1 MSKTPTGKPK
11 VRTAKPRPKLTKLTK
26 GSKVSIWKR
35 LSPISWFWRHW
46 GKLLLLCVLVVG
58 AYVIYLDAKISQKF
72 AGNKWQV
79 PAQIYARPMFLS
91 LKQEI
96 SIKEI
101 EEELQL
107 LGYRRVTHADSSGEY
122 QVLNNRIRI
131 QRRKFDFSYGTE
143 DLRYIE
149 ISLKN
154 KRVSQIQDLN
164 SRQGINSIYLEPW
177 LVTRLVSSGREDRM
191 LVKINDVPPILT
203 QALIAIEDKDFYQH
217 FGVAPLSILR
227 ALMANISAGRTVQ
240 GGSTLTQQ
248 LVKNLFLTREK
259 SLVRKAKEAMMALI
273 IEFRHD
279 KDVILE
285 AYLNEVFLGQNG
297 DTGVYGFGL
306 ASYFY
311 YDRPLNELSI
321 DEIATLVGIIKGPSY
336 YNPRKYEERVL
347 ERRNIVLRLMF
358 ESSQLSTNEYQDL
371 VNLPIKLATG
381 ASMKKDKHPAFMDQ
395 VRREL
400 RSVLDN
406 PDIRQ
411 SGLKV
416 FTTLDSNAQMK
427 AERAVSRGVTVQEK
441 RVGKSG
447 FEAAMIVTDI
457 DSGEI
462 RSIVGGRNVDY
473 AGFNRALDAKR
484 SIGSLIKPAIY
495 LTALEQATDYNL
507 ATHLTDEPIKIKST
521 QGKMWEPQNS
531 DKKFRGQVP
540 LVTAL
545 SRSLNVPTVA
555 LGMNLGLGNI
565 ADTIWRLGVEEELD
579 LYPALT
585 LGAVNFS
592 PLQVNQMYQTIA
604 NNGRYIPLH
613 SITAIMSPNNKL
625 LWNFDVDAEQ
635 RVDEQATYLLSYALH
650 KVTLEGTAKAVRA
663 KFPDINMAGKTG
675 TTDDYRDSWFCGFDK
690 NILVTSWIGK
700 DNNQPVNLSGA
711 SGAMQLFIDYQQ
723 QQEPKSLVRRFPNG
737 LSIAHFDNATGN
749 LSKAGCADTFSVPA
763 ITAALPKVP
772 NKCFGESTMPDKSKS
787 LWEKIFGE

>member
-1 MSKTPTGKPK
+1 MSKIPAGK
-11 VRTAKPRPKLTKLTK
+11 AKAAAVKAKSTSNA
-26 GSKVSIWKR
+26 SKVSIWKR
-35 LSPISWFWRHW
+35 LNPFSWLWRHW
-46 GKLLLLCVLVVG
+46 GKLLSIFILVMA
-58 AYVIYLDAKISQKF
+58 AYTLYLDATISQKF

-79 PAQIYARPMFLS
+79 PAQIFARPMYLS

-107 LGYRRVTHADSSGEY
+107 LGYRRVTRADSSGEY
-122 QVLNNRIRI
+122 QVLTNKIRI
-131 QRRKFDFSYGTE
+131 QRRKFDFSHGIE
-143 DLRYIE
+143 DLRHIE

-154 KRVSQIQDLN
+154 ARISQIQDLN
-164 SRQGINSIYLEPW
+164 SRQSINNINLDPW

-203 QALIAIEDKDFYQH
+203 QALVAVEDKDFYQH

-248 LVKNLFLTREK
+248 LIKNLFLTREK
-259 SLVRKAKEAMMALI
+259 SLVRKIKEAMMALI
-273 IEFRHD
+273 IELRYS
-279 KDVILE
+279 KDVIIE

-311 YDRPLNELSI
+311 YNRPLNELSI

-336 YNPRKYEERVL
+336 YNPRKHNERAL
-347 ERRNIVLRLMF
+347 ERRNIVLRSMF
-358 ESSQLSTNEYQDL
+358 ESNQLSPNEYQDL
-371 VNLPIKLATG
+371 VALPIKLATG
-381 ASMKKDKHPAFMDQ
+381 VSLKKDKHPAFMDQ

-400 RSVLDN
+400 RLVLDN

-427 AERAVSRGVTVQEK
+427 AERAVSEGVAVQEK
-441 RVGKSG
+441 RIGKSG

-495 LTALEQATDYNL
+495 LTALEQAANYNL
-507 ATHLTDEPIKIKST
+507 ATHLTDEPIKLKSAY
-521 QGKMWEPQNS
+521 GKMWEPQNS

-540 LVTAL
+540 LLTAL
-545 SRSLNVPTVA
+545 SRSLNVPTVT
-555 LGMNLGLGNI
+555 LGMKLGLGNI

-613 SITAIMSPNNKL
+613 SITAIMSADNKL
-625 LWNFDVDAEQ
+625 LWKFDVAQEQ
-635 RVDEQATYLLSYALH
+635 RVDEQATYLLNYALH
-650 KVTLEGTAKAVRA
+650 KVTLEGTAKDIRV

-675 TTDDYRDSWFCGFDK
+675 TTDDYRDSWFSGFDK

-711 SGAMQLFIDYQQ
+711 SGAMQLFIGYQQ
-723 QQEPKSLVRRFPNG
+723 QQEPKSLVRRFPDG
-737 LSIAHFDNATGN
+737 LGIAHFDNETGH
-749 LSKAGCADTFSVPA
+749 LSKAGCAGTFSVPA
-763 ITAALPKVP
+763 IILALPPVP
-772 NKCFGESTMPDKSKS
+772 NSCFGESSVPDKPKS
-787 LWEKIFGE
+787 LWEKIFG

>member
-1 MSKTPTGKPK
+1 MSRTSKGKSQKASTKAATSSKTSLI
-11 VRTAKPRPKLTKLTK
+11 R
-26 GSKVSIWKR
+26 R
-35 LSPISWFWRHW
+35 LNPFLWVVRHW
-46 GKLLLLCVLVVG
+46 FKLLVVCTLVVG
-58 AYVIYLDAKISQKF
+58 AYGVYLDAQIRAKF

-79 PAQIYARPMFLS
+79 PAQIYARPMFLRV
-91 LKQEI
+91 KQEI

-107 LGYRRVTHADSSGEY
+107 LGYRKLTRADSSGEY

-131 QRRKFDFSYGTE
+131 QRRKFDFSHGSE
-143 DLRYIE
+143 DLRYVE
-149 ISLKN
+149 ITIKN
-154 KRVSQIQDLN
+154 QRIVDIQELSSGQAISN
-164 SRQGINSIYLEPW
+164 ISLEPW

-191 LVKINDVPPILT
+191 LVQINNVPPILT
-203 QALIAIEDKDFYQH
+203 QALVAVEDKDFYQH
-217 FGVAPLSILR
+217 YGVAPLSILR

-259 SLVRKAKEAMMALI
+259 SLVRKAKEALMALI
-273 IEFRHD
+273 IEVRYS

-336 YNPRKYEERVL
+336 YNPRKYTERVA

-358 ESSQLSTNEYQDL
+358 ENNQLTPNEYQDL
-371 VNLPIKLATG
+371 VKLPIKLASG
-381 ASMKKDKHPAFMDQ
+381 ASLKKDKHPAFMDQ

-400 RSVLDN
+400 RLVLDN

-416 FTTLDSNAQMK
+416 FTTLDSNAQVK
-427 AERAVSRGVTVQEK
+427 AERAVSKGVATQEK
-441 RVGKSG
+441 RLGKSG

-462 RSIVGGRNVDY
+462 RSIVGGRNTDY

-495 LTALEQATDYNL
+495 LTALEQAADYNL
-507 ATHLTDEPIKIKST
+507 ATHLKDEPIKLKST
-521 QGKMWEPQNS
+521 YGKMWEPQNS
-531 DKKFRGQVP
+531 DKKFRGEVP
-540 LVTAL
+540 LLTAL
-545 SRSLNVPTVA
+545 SRSLNVPTVT
-555 LGMNLGLGNI
+555 LGMNLGLGSI
-565 ADTIWRLGVEEELD
+565 ADTIWRLGVEEELE

-613 SITAIMSPNNKL
+613 SITAIMSPNNNL
-625 LWNFDVDAEQ
+625 LWNFDVAEEQ
-635 RVDEQATYLLSYALH
+635 RVDEQATYLLNYALH
-650 KVTLEGTAKAVRA
+650 KVTLEGTAKTIRT

-675 TTDDYRDSWFCGFDK
+675 TTDDYRDSWFSGFDK

-700 DNNQPVNLSGA
+700 DNNDPVNLSGA
-711 SGAMQLFIDYQQ
+711 SGAMQLFIGYQQ
-723 QQEPKSLVRRFPNG
+723 QQEPKSLVRRFPKG
-737 LSIAHFDNATGN
+737 LGIAHFDTATGR
-749 LSKAGCADTFSVPA
+749 LSRAGCVDTYSVPA
-763 ITAALPKVP
+763 ITAALPPVP
-772 NKCFGESTMPDKSKS
+772 KKCFGESTVPDKPKS
-787 LWEKIFGE
+787 LWERIFG

>member
-11 VRTAKPRPKLTKLTK
+11 VRTAKPRPKLTK

-131 QRRKFDFSYGTE
+131 QRRKFDFSHGTE

>member
-1 MSKTPTGKPK
+1 MSKVPAKPK
-11 VRTAKPRPKLTKLTK
+11 SKTASTKTK
-26 GSKVSIWKR
+26 TSNISNSPPYVSIGKR
-35 LSPISWFWRHW
+35 LNPFRWFWRYW
-46 GKLLLLCVLVVG
+46 GKLLFIFILVLA
-58 AYVIYLDAKISQKF
+58 AYFIYLDAQIIQKF
-72 AGNKWQV
+72 TGNKWQV
-79 PAQIYARPMFLS
+79 PAQIYARPMFLNV
-91 LKQEI
+91 KQEI

-107 LGYRRVTHADSSGEY
+107 LGYRKVIRADSSGEY
-122 QVLNNRIRI
+122 QVLNNSIRI
-131 QRRKFDFSYGTE
+131 QRRKFDFSHGAE
-143 DLRYIE
+143 GLRYIE
-149 ISLKN
+149 ISIKN
-154 KRVSQIQDLN
+154 QRVSQIQDLQ
-164 SRQGINSIYLEPW
+164 SLQSINNIYLEPW

-191 LVKINDVPPILT
+191 LVQINDVPPILT
-203 QALIAIEDKDFYQH
+203 QALVAVEDKDFYQH
-217 FGVAPLSILR
+217 IGVAPLSILR

-273 IEFRHD
+273 IEFRYS
-279 KDVILE
+279 KDVIIE

-297 DTGVYGFGL
+297 DTGIYGFGL

-336 YNPRKYEERVL
+336 YNPRKYAERVI
-347 ERRNIVLRLMF
+347 ERRNIVLRSMF
-358 ESSQLSTNEYQDL
+358 ESNYLSPHEYQNL
-371 VNLPIKLATG
+371 VKLPIKLATG
-381 ASMKKDKHPAFMDQ
+381 ASLRKDKHPAFMDQ
-395 VRREL
+395 VRREIRL
-400 RSVLDN
+400 VLDN
-406 PDIRQ
+406 PNIRQ

-416 FTTLDSNAQMK
+416 FTTLDSNAQVK
-427 AERAVSRGVTVQEK
+427 AERAVSDGVAVQEK
-441 RVGKSG
+441 RLGKSG
-447 FEAAMIVTDI
+447 FEAAMVVTDI

-495 LTALEQATDYNL
+495 LTALEQPKDYNL
-507 ATHLTDEPIKIKST
+507 ATHLTDEPIKLKST
-521 QGKMWEPQNS
+521 YGKMWEPKNS
-531 DKKFRGQVP
+531 DKEFRGQVS
-540 LVTAL
+540 LVIAL
-545 SRSLNVPTVA
+545 SRSLNVPTVS
-555 LGMNLGLGNI
+555 LGMSLGLENI
-565 ADTIWRLGVEEELD
+565 ADTVKRLGVKEELQ

-613 SITAIMSPNNKL
+613 SITAIMSADNDL
-625 LWNFDVDAEQ
+625 LWRFNVAPQQ
-635 RVDEQATYLLSYALH
+635 RVDEQATYLLNYALH
-650 KVTLEGTAKAVRA
+650 KVTLEGTAKDVRA

-675 TTDDYRDSWFCGFDK
+675 TTDDYRDSWFSGFDK

-711 SGAMQLFIDYQQ
+711 SGAMQLFIAYQQ
-723 QQEPKSLVRRFPNG
+723 QQQPKSLVRRFPDG
-737 LSIAHFDNATGN
+737 LSIAHFDNATGD

-763 ITAALPKVP
+763 ITAALPPVP
-772 NKCFGESTMPDKSKS
+772 NRCSGKSTVPDKSKS
-787 LWEKIFGE
+787 LWEKIFG

>member
-1 MSKTPTGKPK
+1 MNKTTQGK
-11 VRTAKPRPKLTKLTK
+11 PKLTKTGTVKTK
-26 GSKVSIWKR
+26 ASKTVQNVSIWQR
-35 LSPISWFWRHW
+35 LSPLRWFWRHW
-46 GKLLLLCVLVVG
+46 GKLLFISILVLA
-58 AYVIYLDAKISQKF
+58 AYSIYLDAQISQKF
-72 AGNKWQV
+72 SGNKWQV

-91 LKQEI
+91 VKQEI

-107 LGYRRVTHADSSGEY
+107 LGYRNVTRADSAGEY
-122 QVLNNRIRI
+122 QILNNSIRI
-131 QRRKFDFSYGTE
+131 QRRKFDFPHGTE
-143 DLRYIE
+143 NLRYVE
-149 ISLKN
+149 ISIRN
-154 KRVSQIQDLN
+154 KRIAQIQDLN
-164 SRQGINSIYLEPW
+164 SLQNINNIYLEPW

-191 LVKINDVPPILT
+191 LVQINDVPPILT
-203 QALIAIEDKDFYQH
+203 QALVAVEDQNFYQH

-227 ALMANISAGRTVQ
+227 ALIANISAGRTVQ

-259 SLVRKAKEAMMALI
+259 SLVRKAKEAVMAMI
-273 IEFRHD
+273 IEFRYS

-285 AYLNEVFLGQNG
+285 AYLNEVFLGQSGN
-297 DTGVYGFGL
+297 TGVYGFGL

-336 YNPRKYEERVL
+336 YNPRRYPERVI
-347 ERRNIVLRLMF
+347 ERRNLVLRSLF
-358 ESSQLSTNEYQDL
+358 ESNQLSPNEYEDL
-371 VNLPIKLATG
+371 VKLPIRLATG
-381 ASMKKDKHPAFMDQ
+381 ASLKKDKHPAFMDQ

-400 RSVLDN
+400 RLVLDN
-406 PDIRQ
+406 PNIRQ

-416 FTTLDSNAQMK
+416 FTTLDSNAQIK
-427 AERAVSRGVTVQEK
+427 AENAVSNGVALQEK
-441 RVGKSG
+441 RLGKSG

-462 RSIVGGRNVDY
+462 RSIVGGRNVNY

-495 LTALEQATDYNL
+495 LTALEQAKDYNL
-507 ATHLTDEPIKIKST
+507 ATHLEDEPIKLKST
-521 QGKMWEPQNS
+521 YGKMWEPQNS

-540 LVTAL
+540 LVIAL
-545 SRSLNVPTVA
+545 SRSLNVPTVN
-555 LGMNLGLGNI
+555 LGMNLGLVNI
-565 ADTIWRLGVEEELD
+565 ADTIRRLGVSEKLD

-613 SITAIMSPNNKL
+613 SITAIMSPDDEL
-625 LWNFDVDAEQ
+625 LWHFDVVPEQ
-635 RVDEQATYLLSYALH
+635 RVDEQATYLLNYALH

-663 KFPDINMAGKTG
+663 NFPDINMAGKTG
-675 TTDDYRDSWFCGFDK
+675 TTDDYRDSWFSGFDK
-690 NILVTSWIGK
+690 NILMTSWIGK

-711 SGAMQLFIDYQQ
+711 SGAMQLFITYQQ
-723 QQEPKSLVRRFPNG
+723 QQEPKSLVRRFPDG
-737 LSIAHFDNATGN
+737 LGIAHFDNATGK

-763 ITAALPKVP
+763 ITIALPPVP
-772 NKCFGESTMPDKSKS
+772 NKCSGESRVPEKSKS
-787 LWEKIFGE
+787 LWKKIFG

>member
-1 MSKTPTGKPK
+1 MSKIPAGKPK
-11 VRTAKPRPKLTKLTK
+11 AAAAKTKPKTST
-26 GSKVSIWKR
+26 SKNSIWKR
-35 LSPISWFWRHW
+35 LNPFSWLGRHW
-46 GKLLLLCVLVVG
+46 SKLLLIFILVIA
-58 AYVIYLDAKISQKF
+58 AYAIYLDAKISAKF

-79 PAQIYARPMFLS
+79 PAQIYARPMFLNV
-91 LKQEI
+91 KQEI

-107 LGYRRVTHADSSGEY
+107 LGYRRVTRADSSGEY
-122 QVLNNRIRI
+122 QVLSDRIRI
-131 QRRKFDFSYGTE
+131 QRRKFDFSHGAE

-149 ISLKN
+149 VSIKN
-154 KRVSQIQDLN
+154 QRINQIQDLTLG
-164 SRQGINSIYLEPW
+164 QDINSVYLEPW

-191 LVKINDVPPILT
+191 LVQIDDVPPILT
-203 QALIAIEDKDFYQH
+203 QALVSVEDKDFYQH
-217 FGVAPLSILR
+217 FGVAPLSIAR

-259 SLVRKAKEAMMALI
+259 SLVRKAKEALMSLI
-273 IEFRHD
+273 IEVRYS

-336 YNPRKYEERVL
+336 YNPRKHTERAL
-347 ERRNIVLRLMF
+347 ERRNIVLRSMF
-358 ESSQLSTNEYQDL
+358 ESNQLSPNEYQDL
-371 VNLPIKLATG
+371 VKRPIKLATG
-381 ASMKKDKHPAFMDQ
+381 ASLKKDKHPAFMDQ

-400 RSVLDN
+400 RLVLDN

-416 FTTLDSNAQMK
+416 FTTLDSNAQVK
-427 AERAVSRGVTVQEK
+427 AERAVSQGVAVQEK
-441 RVGKSG
+441 RLGKSG

-495 LTALEQATDYNL
+495 LTALEQAADYNL
-507 ATHLTDEPIKIKST
+507 ATHLADEPIKLKST
-521 QGKMWEPQNS
+521 HGKMWEPQNS

-540 LVTAL
+540 LLTAL
-545 SRSLNVPTVA
+545 SRSLNVPTVT
-555 LGMNLGLGNI
+555 LGMNLGLANI

-613 SITAIMSPNNKL
+613 SITAIMSPNNNL
-625 LWNFDVDAEQ
+625 LWHFNVAQEQ
-635 RVDEQATYLLSYALH
+635 RVDEQATYLLNYALH
-650 KVTLEGTAKAVRA
+650 KVTLEGTAKAVRV
-663 KFPDINMAGKTG
+663 KFPNINMAGKTG
-675 TTDDYRDSWFCGFDK
+675 TTDDYRDSWFSGFDK

-711 SGAMQLFIDYQQ
+711 SGAMQLFIAYQQ
-723 QQEPKSLVRRFPNG
+723 QQEPKSLVRRFPDG
-737 LSIAHFDNATGN
+737 LSIAHFDNATGH
-749 LSKAGCADTFSVPA
+749 LSKAGCANTFSVPA
-763 ITAALPKVP
+763 ITDALPPVP
-772 NKCFGESTMPDKSKS
+772 KECFGESTVPDKPKS
-787 LWEKIFGE
+787 LWDRIFG

>member
-1 MSKTPTGKPK
+1 MNKTTQGK
-11 VRTAKPRPKLTKLTK
+11 PKLTKTGTVKTK
-26 GSKVSIWKR
+26 ASKTVQNVSIWQR
-35 LSPISWFWRHW
+35 LSPLRWFWRHW
-46 GKLLLLCVLVVG
+46 GKLLFISILVLA
-58 AYVIYLDAKISQKF
+58 AYSIYLDAQISQKF
-72 AGNKWQV
+72 SGNKWQV

-91 LKQEI
+91 VKQEI

-107 LGYRRVTHADSSGEY
+107 LGYRNVTRADSAGEY
-122 QVLNNRIRI
+122 QILNNSIRI
-131 QRRKFDFSYGTE
+131 QRRKFDFPHGTE
-143 DLRYIE
+143 NLRYVE
-149 ISLKN
+149 ISIRN
-154 KRVSQIQDLN
+154 KRIAQIQDLN
-164 SRQGINSIYLEPW
+164 SLQNINNIYLEPW

-191 LVKINDVPPILT
+191 LVQINDVPPILT
-203 QALIAIEDKDFYQH
+203 QALVAVEDQNFYQH

-227 ALMANISAGRTVQ
+227 ALIANISAGRTVQ

-259 SLVRKAKEAMMALI
+259 SLVRKAKEAVMAMI
-273 IEFRHD
+273 IEFRYS

-285 AYLNEVFLGQNG
+285 AYLNEVFLGQSGN
-297 DTGVYGFGL
+297 TGVYGFGL

-336 YNPRKYEERVL
+336 YNPRRYPERVI
-347 ERRNIVLRLMF
+347 ERRNLVLRSLF
-358 ESSQLSTNEYQDL
+358 ESNQLSPNEYEDL
-371 VNLPIKLATG
+371 VKLPIRLATG
-381 ASMKKDKHPAFMDQ
+381 ASLKKDKHPAFMDQ

-400 RSVLDN
+400 RLVLDN
-406 PDIRQ
+406 PNIRQ

-416 FTTLDSNAQMK
+416 FTTLDSNAQIK
-427 AERAVSRGVTVQEK
+427 AENAVSNGVALQEK
-441 RVGKSG
+441 RLGKSG

-462 RSIVGGRNVDY
+462 RSIVGGRNVNY

-495 LTALEQATDYNL
+495 LTALEQAKDYNL
-507 ATHLTDEPIKIKST
+507 ATHLEDEPIKLKST
-521 QGKMWEPQNS
+521 YGKMWEPQNS

-540 LVTAL
+540 LVIAL
-545 SRSLNVPTVA
+545 SRSLNVPTVN
-555 LGMNLGLGNI
+555 LGMNLGLVNI
-565 ADTIWRLGVEEELD
+565 ADTIRRLGVSEKLE

-613 SITAIMSPNNKL
+613 SITAIMSPDDEL
-625 LWNFDVDAEQ
+625 LWHFDVVPEQ
-635 RVDEQATYLLSYALH
+635 RVDEQATYLLNYALH

-663 KFPDINMAGKTG
+663 NFPDINMAGKTG
-675 TTDDYRDSWFCGFDK
+675 TTDDYRDSWFSGFDK
-690 NILVTSWIGK
+690 NILMTSWIGK

-711 SGAMQLFIDYQQ
+711 SGAMQLFIAYQQ
-723 QQEPKSLVRRFPNG
+723 QQEPKSLVRRFPDG
-737 LSIAHFDNATGN
+737 LGIAHFDNATGK

-763 ITAALPKVP
+763 ITTALPPVP
-772 NKCFGESTMPDKSKS
+772 NKCSGESRVREKSKS
-787 LWEKIFGE
+787 LWKKIFG

>member
-1 MSKTPTGKPK
+1 MSKIPVKPK
-11 VRTAKPRPKLTKLTK
+11 PAVTKAKASNNSNRSPY
-26 GSKVSIWKR
+26 VSIWKR
-35 LSPISWFWRHW
+35 LNPFSWFWRHW
-46 GKLLLLCVLVVG
+46 GKLLSISILVLA
-58 AYVIYLDAKISQKF
+58 AYFVYLDAQIIQKF

-79 PAQIYARPMFLS
+79 PAQIFARPMFLNV
-91 LKQEI
+91 KQEI

-107 LGYRRVTHADSSGEY
+107 LGYRRVTQADSAGEY
-122 QVLNNRIRI
+122 QVLINSIRI
-131 QRRKFDFSYGTE
+131 QRRQFEFSHGAE

-149 ISLKN
+149 ITIKN
-154 KRVSQIQDLN
+154 ERVTQIQDLD
-164 SRQGINSIYLEPW
+164 SFQSINNIYLEPW

-191 LVKINDVPPILT
+191 LVQINDVPPILT
-203 QALIAIEDKDFYQH
+203 QALVAVEDKDFYQH
-217 FGVAPLSILR
+217 IGVAPLSILR
-227 ALMANISAGRTVQ
+227 ALIANISAGRTVQ

-273 IEFRHD
+273 IEFRYS
-279 KDVILE
+279 KDVIIE

-336 YNPRKYEERVL
+336 YNPRKYVERVT
-347 ERRNIVLRLMF
+347 ERRNIVLRSMF
-358 ESSQLSTNEYQDL
+358 ESNHLSPNEYQKL
-371 VNLPIKLATG
+371 VKLPIKLATG
-381 ASMKKDKHPAFMDQ
+381 ASLKKDKHPAFMDQ

-400 RSVLDN
+400 RLVLDN
-406 PDIRQ
+406 PNIRQ

-416 FTTLDSNAQMK
+416 FTTLDSNAQIK
-427 AERAVSRGVTVQEK
+427 AERAVSDGVAVQEK
-441 RVGKSG
+441 RLGKSG
-447 FEAAMIVTDI
+447 FEAAMIVTEI

-495 LTALEQATDYNL
+495 LTALEQPEEYNL
-507 ATHLTDEPIKIKST
+507 ATHLTDEPIKLKST
-521 QGKMWEPQNS
+521 YGKMWEPQNS

-540 LVTAL
+540 LVIAL
-545 SRSLNVPTVA
+545 SRSLNVPTVS
-555 LGMNLGLGNI
+555 LGMSLGLENI
-565 ADTIWRLGVEEELD
+565 ADTIRRLGVKAELE

-613 SITAIMSPNNKL
+613 SITAIMTADDDL
-625 LWNFDVDAEQ
+625 LWKFNVAPEQ
-635 RVDEQATYLLSYALH
+635 RADEQATYLLNYALH
-650 KVTLEGTAKAVRA
+650 KVTLEGTAKGVRA
-663 KFPDINMAGKTG
+663 KFPDVNMAGKTG
-675 TTDDYRDSWFCGFDK
+675 TTDDYRDSWFSGFDK

-711 SGAMQLFIDYQQ
+711 SGAMQLFIAYQQ
-723 QQEPKSLVRRFPNG
+723 QQQPKSLVRRFPDG
-737 LSIAHFDNATGN
+737 LSITHFDNATGN
-749 LSKAGCADTFSVPA
+749 LSKAGCANTFSVPA
-763 ITAALPKVP
+763 ITAALPPVPSLCVGKSTVP
-772 NKCFGESTMPDKSKS
+772 NKPKS
-787 LWEKIFGE
+787 LWEKIFG

>member
-1 MSKTPTGKPK
+1 MSKIPAGK
-11 VRTAKPRPKLTKLTK
+11 AKAAAVKAKSTNIV
-26 GSKVSIWKR
+26 SKVSIWKR
-35 LSPISWFWRHW
+35 LNPFSWLWHHW
-46 GKLLLLCVLVVG
+46 GKLLSIFILVMA
-58 AYVIYLDAKISQKF
+58 AYTLYLDATISQKF

-79 PAQIYARPMFLS
+79 PAQIFARPMYLS

-107 LGYRRVTHADSSGEY
+107 LGYRRVTRADSSGEY
-122 QVLNNRIRI
+122 QVLLNKIRI
-131 QRRKFDFSYGTE
+131 QRRKFDFSHGIE
-143 DLRYIE
+143 DLRHIE

-154 KRVSQIQDLN
+154 ARIIQIQDLN
-164 SRQGINSIYLEPW
+164 SRQSINNIYLEPW

-203 QALIAIEDKDFYQH
+203 QALVAVEDKDFYQH

-248 LVKNLFLTREK
+248 LIKNLFLTREK

-273 IEFRHD
+273 IEFRYS

-321 DEIATLVGIIKGPSY
+321 DEMATLVGIIKGPSY
-336 YNPRKYEERVL
+336 YNPRKHNERAL
-347 ERRNIVLRLMF
+347 KRRNIVLRSMF
-358 ESSQLSTNEYQDL
+358 ESNQLSPNEYQDL
-371 VNLPIKLATG
+371 VKLPIKLATG
-381 ASMKKDKHPAFMDQ
+381 ASLKKDKHPAFMDK

-400 RSVLDN
+400 RLVLDN
-406 PDIRQ
+406 PNIRQ

-427 AERAVSRGVTVQEK
+427 AERAVFEGVAVQEK
-441 RVGKSG
+441 RIGKNG

-495 LTALEQATDYNL
+495 LTALEQTADYNL
-507 ATHLTDEPIKIKST
+507 ATHLTDEPIKLKSAY
-521 QGKMWEPQNS
+521 GKMWEPQNS

-540 LVTAL
+540 LLTAL
-545 SRSLNVPTVA
+545 SRSLNVPTVT

-613 SITAIMSPNNKL
+613 SITAIMSADNKL
-625 LWNFDVDAEQ
+625 LWKFDVAQEQ
-635 RVDEQATYLLSYALH
+635 RVDEQATYLLNYALH
-650 KVTLEGTAKAVRA
+650 KVTLEGTAKDIRV

-675 TTDDYRDSWFCGFDK
+675 TTDDYRDSWFSGFDK

-723 QQEPKSLVRRFPNG
+723 QQEPKSLVRRFPDG
-737 LSIAHFDNATGN
+737 LSIAHFDNETGH

-763 ITAALPKVP
+763 ITLALPPVP
-772 NKCFGESTMPDKSKS
+772 ITCFGEPSVPDKPKS
-787 LWEKIFGE
+787 LWEKIFG

>member
-1 MSKTPTGKPK
+1 MSKTPASKPK
-11 VRTAKPRPKLTKLTK
+11 AAAVKTKSTTNV
-26 GSKVSIWKR
+26 SKVTIWKR
-35 LSPISWFWRHW
+35 LNPFIWVWRHW
-46 GKLLLLCVLVVG
+46 GKLLSIFMLVIA
-58 AYVIYLDAKISQKF
+58 AYALYLDAQISQKF

-91 LKQEI
+91 VKQEV

-107 LGYRRVTHADSSGEY
+107 LGYRRVTRADSSGEY
-122 QVLNNRIRI
+122 QVLRNRIRI
-131 QRRKFDFSYGTE
+131 QRRKFDFSHGTE
-143 DLRYIE
+143 DLRNIE

-154 KRVSQIQDLN
+154 ERINLIQDLD
-164 SRQGINSIYLEPW
+164 SRQNINHIYLEPW
-177 LVTRLVSSGREDRM
+177 LVTRLVSNGREDRM
-191 LVKINDVPPILT
+191 LVKINDVPAILT
-203 QALIAIEDKDFYQH
+203 QALVAVEDQNFYQH

-259 SLVRKAKEAMMALI
+259 SLVRKAKEAMMAMI
-273 IEFRHD
+273 IEVKYS
-279 KDVILE
+279 KDVIIE

-336 YNPRKYEERVL
+336 YNPRKHNQRAL
-347 ERRNIVLRLMF
+347 ERRNIVLRSLF
-358 ESSQLSTNEYQDL
+358 ESNQLSPNEYQDL
-371 VNLPIKLATG
+371 VKLPIKLATG
-381 ASMKKDKHPAFMDQ
+381 ASLKKDKHPAFMDQ

-400 RSVLDN
+400 RLVLDN

-427 AERAVSRGVTVQEK
+427 AEQAVSEGVAVQEK
-441 RVGKSG
+441 RIGKSG

-457 DSGEI
+457 DTGEI

-484 SIGSLIKPAIY
+484 AIGSLIKPAIY
-495 LTALEQATDYNL
+495 LTALEQAADYNL
-507 ATHLTDEPIKIKST
+507 ATHLTDEPIKLKST
-521 QGKMWEPQNS
+521 YGKMWEPQNS

-540 LVTAL
+540 LLTAL
-545 SRSLNVPTVA
+545 SRSLNVPTVT
-555 LGMNLGLGNI
+555 LGMNLGLDNI

-604 NNGRYIPLH
+604 NNGRFIPLH
-613 SITAIMSPNNKL
+613 SMTAIMSADNTL
-625 LWNFDVDAEQ
+625 LWKFNVAEEQ
-635 RVDEQATYLLSYALH
+635 RVDEQATYLLNYALH
-650 KVTLEGTAKAVRA
+650 KVTLEGTAKGVRS

-675 TTDDYRDSWFCGFDK
+675 TTDDYRDSWFSGFDK

-711 SGAMQLFIDYQQ
+711 SGAMQLFIAYQQ
-723 QQEPKSLVRRFPNG
+723 QQEPKSLVRRFPDG
-737 LSIAHFDNATGN
+737 LGIAHFDNATGH

-763 ITAALPKVP
+763 ITSALPPVP
-772 NKCFGESTMPDKSKS
+772 NTCFGESTVPVKSKS
-787 LWEKIFGE
+787 LWERIFG

>member
-1 MSKTPTGKPK
+1 MSKIPAGKPK
-11 VRTAKPRPKLTKLTK
+11 AAAVKTKSTTEATK
-26 GSKVSIWKR
+26 ISIWKR
-35 LSPISWFWRHW
+35 LNPFSWAWRHC
-46 GKLLLLCVLVVG
+46 GKLLFILILVVG
-58 AYVIYLDAKISQKF
+58 SYGVYLDAQISHKF

-79 PAQIYARPMFLS
+79 PALIYARPMFLS
-91 LKQEI
+91 IKQEI

-107 LGYRRVTHADSSGEY
+107 LGYRRVTRADSSGEY
-122 QVLNNRIRI
+122 QVLSNRIRI
-131 QRRKFDFSYGTE
+131 QRRKFDFSHGPE
-143 DLRYIE
+143 NLRYIE
-149 ISLKN
+149 ISIKKN
-154 KRVSQIQDLN
+154 RVSQIQELKSGQRID
-164 SRQGINSIYLEPW
+164 SIYLEPW
-177 LVTRLVSSGREDRM
+177 LVTRLVSSVREDRM
-191 LVKINDVPPILT
+191 LVQINDVPPILT
-203 QALIAIEDKDFYQH
+203 QALVAVEDKEFYQH

-227 ALMANISAGRTVQ
+227 ALMANISAGRAVQ

-259 SLVRKAKEAMMALI
+259 SLVRKAKEAAMALI
-273 IEFRHD
+273 IEVRYS

-336 YNPRKYEERVL
+336 YNPRKHTERVMD
-347 ERRNIVLRLMF
+347 RRNIVLRSML
-358 ESSQLSTNEYQDL
+358 ESNQLSPNEYQNL
-371 VNLPIKLATG
+371 VKLPIKLATG
-381 ASMKKDKHPAFMDQ
+381 ASLKKDKHPAFMDQ

-400 RSVLDN
+400 RLVLDN

-427 AERAVSRGVTVQEK
+427 AERAVSQGVVVQEK
-441 RVGKSG
+441 RIGKSG

-495 LTALEQATDYNL
+495 LTALEQAADYNL
-507 ATHLTDEPIKIKST
+507 ATHLTDEPIKLKSSH
-521 QGKMWEPQNS
+521 GKMWEPQNS

-545 SRSLNVPTVA
+545 SRSLNVPTVT

-565 ADTIWRLGVEEELD
+565 ADTIWRLGVDEELD

-613 SITAIMSPNNKL
+613 SITAIMSPDNHL
-625 LWNFDVDAEQ
+625 LWNFDVAAEQ
-635 RVDEQATYLLSYALH
+635 RVDEQATYLLNYALH
-650 KVTLEGTAKAVRA
+650 KVTLEGTAKAVRT
-663 KFPDINMAGKTG
+663 KFPNINMAGKTG
-675 TTDDYRDSWFCGFDK
+675 TTDDYRDSWFAGFDK

-711 SGAMQLFIDYQQ
+711 SGAMQLFIGYQQ
-723 QQEPKSLVRRFPNG
+723 QQEPKSLVRRFPDG
-737 LSIAHFDNATGN
+737 LSIAHFDNVTGN
-749 LSKAGCADTFSVPA
+749 LSKAGCTDTFSVPA
-763 ITAALPKVP
+763 ITAALPPVP
-772 NKCFGESTMPDKSKS
+772 NRCFGESTVPDKPKS
-787 LWEKIFGE
+787 FWKKIFG

>member
-1 MSKTPTGKPK
+1 MNKTTQGKPK
-11 VRTAKPRPKLTKLTK
+11 VTKTGTVKTK
-26 GSKVSIWKR
+26 ASKTVQNVSIWQR
-35 LSPISWFWRHW
+35 LSPLRWFWRHW
-46 GKLLLLCVLVVG
+46 GKLLFISILVLA
-58 AYVIYLDAKISQKF
+58 AYSIYLDAQISQKF
-72 AGNKWQV
+72 SGNKWQV

-91 LKQEI
+91 VKQEI

-107 LGYRRVTHADSSGEY
+107 LGYRNVTRADSAGEY
-122 QVLNNRIRI
+122 QILNNSIRI
-131 QRRKFDFSYGTE
+131 QRRKFDFPHGTE
-143 DLRYIE
+143 NLRYVE
-149 ISLKN
+149 ISIRN
-154 KRVSQIQDLN
+154 KRIAQIQDLN
-164 SRQGINSIYLEPW
+164 SLQNINNIYLEPW

-191 LVKINDVPPILT
+191 LVQINDVPPILT
-203 QALIAIEDKDFYQH
+203 QALVAVEDQNFYQH

-227 ALMANISAGRTVQ
+227 ALIANISAGRTVQ

-259 SLVRKAKEAMMALI
+259 SLVRKAKEAVMAMI
-273 IEFRHD
+273 IEFRYS

-285 AYLNEVFLGQNG
+285 AYLNEVFLGQSGN
-297 DTGVYGFGL
+297 TGVYGFGL

-336 YNPRKYEERVL
+336 YNPRRYPERVI
-347 ERRNIVLRLMF
+347 ERRNLVLRSLF
-358 ESSQLSTNEYQDL
+358 ESNQLSPNEYEDL
-371 VNLPIKLATG
+371 VKLPIRLATG
-381 ASMKKDKHPAFMDQ
+381 ASLKKDKHPAFMDQ

-400 RSVLDN
+400 RLVLDN
-406 PDIRQ
+406 PNIRQ

-416 FTTLDSNAQMK
+416 FTTLDSNAQIK
-427 AERAVSRGVTVQEK
+427 AENAVSNGVALQEK
-441 RVGKSG
+441 RLGKSG

-462 RSIVGGRNVDY
+462 RSIVGGRNVNY

-495 LTALEQATDYNL
+495 LTALEQAKDYNL
-507 ATHLTDEPIKIKST
+507 ATHLEDEPIKLKST
-521 QGKMWEPQNS
+521 YGKMWEPQNS

-540 LVTAL
+540 LVIAL
-545 SRSLNVPTVA
+545 SRSLNVPTVN
-555 LGMNLGLGNI
+555 LGMNLGLVNI
-565 ADTIWRLGVEEELD
+565 ADTIRRLGVSEKLE

-613 SITAIMSPNNKL
+613 SITAIMSPDDEL
-625 LWNFDVDAEQ
+625 LWHFDVVPEQ
-635 RVDEQATYLLSYALH
+635 RVDEQATYLLNYALH

-663 KFPDINMAGKTG
+663 NFPDINMAGKTG
-675 TTDDYRDSWFCGFDK
+675 TTDDYRDSWFSGFDK
-690 NILVTSWIGK
+690 NILMTSWIGK

-711 SGAMQLFIDYQQ
+711 SGAMQLFIAYQQ
-723 QQEPKSLVRRFPNG
+723 QQEPKSLVRRFPDG
-737 LSIAHFDNATGN
+737 LGIAHFDNATGK

-763 ITAALPKVP
+763 ITIALPPVP
-772 NKCFGESTMPDKSKS
+772 NKCSGESRVPEKSKS
-787 LWEKIFGE
+787 LWKKIFG

>member
-1 MSKTPTGKPK
+1 MSKTPVGKPK
-11 VRTAKPRPKLTKLTK
+11 AATVKSKSTNNV
-26 GSKVSIWKR
+26 SKVSIWKR
-35 LSPISWFWRHW
+35 LNPFSWLWRHW
-46 GKLLLLCVLVVG
+46 GKLLSIFILVMA
-58 AYVIYLDAKISQKF
+58 AYTLYLDATISQKF

-79 PAQIYARPMFLS
+79 PAQIYARPMYLS

-107 LGYRRVTHADSSGEY
+107 LGYRRVTRADSSGEY
-122 QVLNNRIRI
+122 QVLMNGIRI
-131 QRRKFDFSYGTE
+131 QRRKFYFSHGIE
-143 DLRYIE
+143 DLRHIE

-154 KRVSQIQDLN
+154 ARISQIQDLN
-164 SRQGINSIYLEPW
+164 SRQSINNIYLEPW
-177 LVTRLVSSGREDRM
+177 LVTRLVSNGREDRM

-203 QALIAIEDKDFYQH
+203 QALVAVEDKDFYQH

-248 LVKNLFLTREK
+248 LIKNLFLTREK

-273 IEFRHD
+273 IEFRYS

-297 DTGVYGFGL
+297 GTGVYGFGL

-321 DEIATLVGIIKGPSY
+321 DEMATLVGIIKGPSY
-336 YNPRKYEERVL
+336 YNPRKHNERAL
-347 ERRNIVLRLMF
+347 GRRNIVLRSMF
-358 ESSQLSTNEYQDL
+358 ESNQLSPNEYQDL
-371 VNLPIKLATG
+371 VKLPIKLATG
-381 ASMKKDKHPAFMDQ
+381 ASLKKDKHPAFMDQ

-400 RSVLDN
+400 SLVLDN

-427 AERAVSRGVTVQEK
+427 AERAVSEGVAVQEK
-441 RVGKSG
+441 RIGKSG

-495 LTALEQATDYNL
+495 LTALEQAANYNL
-507 ATHLTDEPIKIKST
+507 ATHLADEPIKLESSY
-521 QGKMWEPQNS
+521 GKMWEPQNS
-531 DKKFRGQVP
+531 DKKFRGQVS
-540 LVTAL
+540 LLSAL
-545 SRSLNVPTVA
+545 SQSLNVPTVT
-555 LGMNLGLGNI
+555 LGMNLGLDNI

-613 SITAIMSPNNKL
+613 SITAIMSADNNL
-625 LWNFDVDAEQ
+625 LWKFDVAQEQ
-635 RVDEQATYLLSYALH
+635 RVDEQATYLLNYALH
-650 KVTLEGTAKAVRA
+650 KVTLEGTAKDIRV

-675 TTDDYRDSWFCGFDK
+675 TTDDYRDSWFSGFDK

-723 QQEPKSLVRRFPNG
+723 QQEPKSLVRRFPDG
-737 LSIAHFDNATGN
+737 LGIAHFDNATGN
-749 LSKAGCADTFSVPA
+749 LSKAGCADTISVPA
-763 ITAALPKVP
+763 ITSALPPVP
-772 NKCFGESTMPDKSKS
+772 DQCFGKSIVPDKPKS
-787 LWEKIFGE
+787 LWQKIFG

>member
-1 MSKTPTGKPK
+1 MNKTTQGKPK
-11 VRTAKPRPKLTKLTK
+11 VTKTGTVKTK
-26 GSKVSIWKR
+26 ASKTVQNVSIWQR
-35 LSPISWFWRHW
+35 LSPLRWFWRHW
-46 GKLLLLCVLVVG
+46 GKLLFISILVLA
-58 AYVIYLDAKISQKF
+58 AYSIYLDAQISQKF
-72 AGNKWQV
+72 SGNKWQV

-91 LKQEI
+91 VKQEI

-107 LGYRRVTHADSSGEY
+107 LGYRNVTRADSAGEY
-122 QVLNNRIRI
+122 QILNNSIRI
-131 QRRKFDFSYGTE
+131 QRRKFDFPHGTE
-143 DLRYIE
+143 NLRYVE
-149 ISLKN
+149 ISIRN
-154 KRVSQIQDLN
+154 KRIAQIQDLN
-164 SRQGINSIYLEPW
+164 SLQNINNIYLEPW

-191 LVKINDVPPILT
+191 LVQINDVPPILT
-203 QALIAIEDKDFYQH
+203 QALVAVEDQNFYQH

-227 ALMANISAGRTVQ
+227 ALIANISAGRTVQ

-259 SLVRKAKEAMMALI
+259 SLVRKAKEAVMAMI
-273 IEFRHD
+273 IEFRYS

-285 AYLNEVFLGQNG
+285 AYLNEVFLGQSGN
-297 DTGVYGFGL
+297 TGVYGFGL

-336 YNPRKYEERVL
+336 YNPRRYPERVI
-347 ERRNIVLRLMF
+347 ERRNLVLRSLF
-358 ESSQLSTNEYQDL
+358 ESNQLSPNEYEDL
-371 VNLPIKLATG
+371 VKLPIRLATG
-381 ASMKKDKHPAFMDQ
+381 ASLKKDKHPAFMDQ

-400 RSVLDN
+400 RLVLDN
-406 PDIRQ
+406 PNIRQ

-416 FTTLDSNAQMK
+416 FTTLDSNAQIK
-427 AERAVSRGVTVQEK
+427 AENAVSNGVALQEK
-441 RVGKSG
+441 RLGKSG

-462 RSIVGGRNVDY
+462 RSIVGGRNVNY

-495 LTALEQATDYNL
+495 LTALEQAKDYNL
-507 ATHLTDEPIKIKST
+507 ATHLEDEPIKLKST
-521 QGKMWEPQNS
+521 YGKMWEPQNS

-540 LVTAL
+540 LVIAL
-545 SRSLNVPTVA
+545 SRSLNVPTVN
-555 LGMNLGLGNI
+555 LGMNLGLVNI
-565 ADTIWRLGVEEELD
+565 ADTIRRLGVSEKLE

-613 SITAIMSPNNKL
+613 SITAIMSPDDEL
-625 LWNFDVDAEQ
+625 LWHFDVVPEQ
-635 RVDEQATYLLSYALH
+635 RVDEQATYLLNYALH

-663 KFPDINMAGKTG
+663 NFPDINMAGKTG
-675 TTDDYRDSWFCGFDK
+675 TTDDYRDSWFSGFDK
-690 NILVTSWIGK
+690 NILMTSWIGK

-711 SGAMQLFIDYQQ
+711 SGAMQLFIAYQQ
-723 QQEPKSLVRRFPNG
+723 QQEPKSLVRRFPDG
-737 LSIAHFDNATGN
+737 LGIAHFDNATGK

-763 ITAALPKVP
+763 ITTALPPVP
-772 NKCFGESTMPDKSKS
+772 NKCSGESRVREKSKS
-787 LWEKIFGE
+787 LWKKIFG

>member
-1 MSKTPTGKPK
+1 MSKIPADKRKTAVKPK
-11 VRTAKPRPKLTKLTK
+11 AKSS
-26 GSKVSIWKR
+26 SKVSIWKR
-35 LSPISWFWRHW
+35 LNPFRWVARHW
-46 GKLLLLCVLVVG
+46 VKLLFIFILVTG
-58 AYVIYLDAKISQKF
+58 AYGVYLDAQISAKF
-72 AGNKWQV
+72 SGNKWQV
-79 PAQIYARPMFLS
+79 PAQIYARPMFLRV
-91 LKQEI
+91 KQEI

-107 LGYRRVTHADSSGEY
+107 LGYRRLARADSSGEY

-131 QRRKFDFSYGTE
+131 QRRQFDFSHGTE

-149 ISLKN
+149 ITIKN
-154 KRVSQIQDLN
+154 QRISEIQDL
-164 SRQGINSIYLEPW
+164 SRGKAINNISLEPW

-191 LVKINDVPPILT
+191 LVQINNVPPILT
-203 QALIAIEDKDFYQH
+203 QALVAVEDQDFYQH

-259 SLVRKAKEAMMALI
+259 SLVRKAKEALMALI
-273 IEFRHD
+273 IEVRYS

-336 YNPRKYEERVL
+336 YNPRKHTERVI

-358 ESSQLSTNEYQDL
+358 ENNQLTPNEYQDL
-371 VNLPIKLATG
+371 VKLPIKLATG
-381 ASMKKDKHPAFMDQ
+381 ASLKKDKHPAFMDQ

-400 RSVLDN
+400 RLVLDN

-416 FTTLDSNAQMK
+416 FTTLDSNAQVK
-427 AERAVSRGVTVQEK
+427 AERAVSQGVAVQEK
-441 RVGKSG
+441 RLGKSG

-462 RSIVGGRNVDY
+462 RSIVGGRNTDY

-495 LTALEQATDYNL
+495 LTALEQAADYNL
-507 ATHLTDEPIKIKST
+507 ATHLKDEPIKLKST
-521 QGKMWEPQNS
+521 YGKMWEPQNS
-531 DKKFRGQVP
+531 DKKFRGEVP
-540 LVTAL
+540 LLTAL
-545 SRSLNVPTVA
+545 SRSLNVPTVT
-555 LGMNLGLGNI
+555 LGMTLGLGNI
-565 ADTIWRLGVEEELD
+565 ADTIWRLGVEEELE

-613 SITAIMSPNNKL
+613 SITAIMSPDNNL
-625 LWNFDVDAEQ
+625 LWNFDVAEEQ
-635 RVDEQATYLLSYALH
+635 RVDEQATYLLNYALH
-650 KVTLEGTAKAVRA
+650 KVTLEGTAKAIRD

-675 TTDDYRDSWFCGFDK
+675 TTDDYRDSWFSGFDK
-690 NILVTSWIGK
+690 NMLVTSWIGK

-711 SGAMQLFIDYQQ
+711 SGAMQLFIAYQK
-723 QQEPKSLVRRFPNG
+723 QQEPKSLVRRFPEG
-737 LSIAHFDNATGN
+737 LGIAHFDIATGH
-749 LSKAGCADTFSVPA
+749 LSKAGCTDTFSVPA
-763 ITAALPKVP
+763 ITAALPPVP
-772 NKCFGESTMPDKSKS
+772 KKCFGESTVPDKPKS
-787 LWEKIFGE
+787 LWEKIFG

>member
-1 MSKTPTGKPK
+1 MSKIPAGKPK
-11 VRTAKPRPKLTKLTK
+11 AAAAKTK
-26 GSKVSIWKR
+26 SKTSTSKNSIWKR
-35 LSPISWFWRHW
+35 LNPFRWLGRHW
-46 GKLLLLCVLVVG
+46 SKLLLIFILVIA
-58 AYVIYLDAKISQKF
+58 AYAIYLDAQISAKF

-79 PAQIYARPMFLS
+79 PAQIYARPMFLNI
-91 LKQEI
+91 KQEI

-107 LGYRRVTHADSSGEY
+107 LGYRRVTRADSSGEY
-122 QVLNNRIRI
+122 QVLSDRIRI
-131 QRRKFDFSYGTE
+131 QRRKFDFSHGAE
-143 DLRYIE
+143 ELRYIE
-149 ISLKN
+149 ISIKN
-154 KRVSQIQDLN
+154 QRINQIQDLTLG
-164 SRQGINSIYLEPW
+164 QDIASIYLEPW

-191 LVKINDVPPILT
+191 LVQIDDVPPILT
-203 QALIAIEDKDFYQH
+203 QALVSVEDKDFYQH
-217 FGVAPLSILR
+217 FGVAPLSIAR

-259 SLVRKAKEAMMALI
+259 SLVRKAKEALMSLI
-273 IEFRHD
+273 IEVRYS

-336 YNPRKYEERVL
+336 YNPRKHTERAL
-347 ERRNIVLRLMF
+347 ERRNIVLRSMF
-358 ESSQLSTNEYQDL
+358 ESNQLSPNEYQDL
-371 VNLPIKLATG
+371 VKLPIKLATG
-381 ASMKKDKHPAFMDQ
+381 ASLKKDKHPAFMDQ

-400 RSVLDN
+400 RLVLDN

-416 FTTLDSNAQMK
+416 FTTLDSNAQVK
-427 AERAVSRGVTVQEK
+427 AERAVSQGVAVQEK
-441 RVGKSG
+441 RLGKSG

-495 LTALEQATDYNL
+495 LTALEQAADYNL
-507 ATHLTDEPIKIKST
+507 ATHLADEPIKLKST
-521 QGKMWEPQNS
+521 HGKMWEPQNS

-540 LVTAL
+540 LLTAL
-545 SRSLNVPTVA
+545 SRSLNVPTVT
-555 LGMNLGLGNI
+555 LGMNLGLANI

-613 SITAIMSPNNKL
+613 SITAIMSPDNHL
-625 LWNFDVDAEQ
+625 LWHFNVAQEQ
-635 RVDEQATYLLSYALH
+635 RVDEQATYLLNYALH
-650 KVTLEGTAKAVRA
+650 KVTLEGTAKAIRV
-663 KFPDINMAGKTG
+663 KFPNINMAGKTG
-675 TTDDYRDSWFCGFDK
+675 TTDDYRDSWFSGFDK

-711 SGAMQLFIDYQQ
+711 SGAMQLFIAYQQ
-723 QQEPKSLVRRFPNG
+723 QQEPKSLVRRFPDG
-737 LSIAHFDNATGN
+737 LSIAHFDNATGQ
-749 LSKAGCADTFSVPA
+749 LSKAGCANTFSVPA
-763 ITAALPKVP
+763 ITDALPPVP
-772 NKCFGESTMPDKSKS
+772 KECFGESTVPDKPKS
-787 LWEKIFGE
+787 LWDRIFG

>member
-1 MSKTPTGKPK
+1 MSKLSADKPK
-11 VRTAKPRPKLTKLTK
+11 TKKTAAVKAKSKTAA
-26 GSKVSIWKR
+26 KVSIWKKLNPFR
-35 LSPISWFWRHW
+35 WVARHW
-46 GKLLLLCVLVVG
+46 GKLLFILVIVTG
-58 AYVIYLDAKISQKF
+58 SYGVYLDAQIRAKF

-91 LKQEI
+91 VKQEI

-101 EEELQL
+101 EEELHL
-107 LGYRRVTHADSSGEY
+107 LGYRKVARADSSGEY

-131 QRRKFDFSYGTE
+131 QRRQFDFSHGME
-143 DLRYIE
+143 ELRFVE
-149 ISLKN
+149 INIKN
-154 KRVSQIQDLN
+154 QRITQILELSSGQA
-164 SRQGINSIYLEPW
+164 INSISLEPW

-191 LVKINDVPPILT
+191 LVHINNVPPILT
-203 QALIAIEDKDFYQH
+203 QALVAVEDKDFYQH

-259 SLVRKAKEAMMALI
+259 SLVRKAKEALMALI
-273 IEFRHD
+273 IELRYS

-336 YNPRKYEERVL
+336 YNPRKYADRVI

-358 ESSQLSTNEYQDL
+358 ENNHLTPNEYQDL
-371 VNLPIKLATG
+371 VKLPIKLATG
-381 ASMKKDKHPAFMDQ
+381 ASLKKDKHPAFMDQ

-400 RSVLDN
+400 RLVLDN

-416 FTTLDSNAQMK
+416 FTTLDSNAQTK
-427 AERAVSRGVTVQEK
+427 AERAVSQGVTAQEK
-441 RVGKSG
+441 RLGKSG

-462 RSIVGGRNVDY
+462 RSIVGGRNTDY

-495 LTALEQATDYNL
+495 LTALEQAADYNL
-507 ATHLTDEPIKIKST
+507 ATHLKDEPIKLKST
-521 QGKMWEPQNS
+521 YGKMWEPQNS
-531 DKKFRGQVP
+531 DKKFRGRVP

-545 SRSLNVPTVA
+545 SRSLNVPTVT
-555 LGMNLGLGNI
+555 LGMELGLGSI
-565 ADTIWRLGVEEELD
+565 ADTIWRLGVEEEIE

-604 NNGRYIPLH
+604 NNGLYVPLH
-613 SITAIMSPNNKL
+613 SITAIMSPDNNL
-625 LWNFDVDAEQ
+625 LWHFDVLHEQ
-635 RVDEQATYLLSYALH
+635 RVDEQATYLLNYALH

-663 KFPDINMAGKTG
+663 AFPDINMAGKTG
-675 TTDDYRDSWFCGFDK
+675 TTDDYRDSWFSGFDK

-700 DNNQPVNLSGA
+700 DDNQPVNLSGA
-711 SGAMQLFIDYQQ
+711 SGAMQLFIAYQQ
-723 QQEPKSLVRRFPNG
+723 QQEPKSLVRRFPKG
-737 LSIAHFDNATGN
+737 LGIAHFDNATGH
-749 LSKAGCADTFSVPA
+749 LSKAGCTDTYSVPA
-763 ITAALPKVP
+763 ITAALPSIPRKCAGESTVP
-772 NKCFGESTMPDKSKS
+772 NKPKT
-787 LWEKIFGE
+787 LWERIFG